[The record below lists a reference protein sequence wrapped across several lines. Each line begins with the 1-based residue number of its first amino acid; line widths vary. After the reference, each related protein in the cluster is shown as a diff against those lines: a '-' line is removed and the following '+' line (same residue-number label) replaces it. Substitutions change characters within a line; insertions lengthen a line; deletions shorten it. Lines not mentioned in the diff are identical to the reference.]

1 MEHTTRQ
8 RYSPATFRAPTFHDA
23 TLRFREG
30 EDTPRAYL
38 ERCLAVIEARE
49 PEVRAWVT
57 LNIEGACKAADAAT
71 ARWRAG
77 RPLSPIDGM
86 PIGIKDLFET
96 RDMPT
101 EMGSPMFK
109 GNNPGRDTAHVR
121 ALREAGAVVLGKTVT
136 TELGMSHPGP
146 TTNPFDPSR
155 TPGGSSSGSAA
166 AIGAGM
172 VPAAIG
178 SQVVGSV
185 IRPASFCA
193 NWAIKPTIG
202 ALNRGERQGLSHSHL
217 GVHAGSA
224 EDLWQVAIEI
234 ALRAGGDPGAPG
246 LFGAAAPPDPA
257 KPARLILLEGEGWAQ
272 VEPATRAAF
281 ERVLTAVLGVGVAI
295 LRRTDNPLI
304 EAFEASIADAMALTR
319 DICAYEMRWTLE
331 NLVEKDPGG
340 ISDSLRARMMLGRTI
355 TLDAYRDLLRR
366 RAEARARL
374 AALAPLADGFIAP
387 ASLGPA
393 PRLGDTGG
401 SQGGILHTTGDPT
414 YNAAS
419 SILGA
424 PAVTVPVMAV
434 GGLPVGVQ
442 VMGQQ
447 HADERVV
454 AIARWLAEA
463 VPAVEVD

>member
-1 MEHTTRQ
+1 MDLVARQ
-8 RYSPATFRAPTFHDA
+8 RYSPAAFRAPTFHDA
-23 TLRFREG
+23 VPRFRDG
-30 EDTPRAYL
+30 TDTPRAYL

-49 PEVRAWVT
+49 PEVKAWVT
-57 LNIEGACKAADAAT
+57 LNVAGARQAADAAT

-77 RPLSPIDGM
+77 RPLSAIDGM
-86 PIGIKDLFET
+86 PVGIKDLFET
-96 RDMPT
+96 KDMPT
-101 EMGSPMFK
+101 GMGSPLFR
-109 GNNPGRDTAHVR
+109 GNNPGRDSAHVR

-146 TTNPFDPSR
+146 TTNPFDPTR

-166 AIGAGM
+166 VIGAGM

-224 EDLWQVAIEI
+224 EDMWRVAIEI
-234 ALRAGGDPGAPG
+234 ALRAGGDPGQPG
-246 LFGAAAPPDPA
+246 LYGALAPPAPSG
-257 KPARLILLEGEGWAQ
+257 PARLIVLHGEGWAKT
-272 VEPATRAAF
+272 EAATREGFA
-281 ERVLTAVLGVGVAI
+281 RVLAALEAEHVTI
-295 LRRTDNPLI
+295 LEPGAHPLI
-304 EAFEASIADAMALTR
+304 DAFEAAIAEAMALTR

-331 NLVEKDPGG
+331 NLVEKHPGG
-340 ISDSLRARMMLGRTI
+340 ISDSLMARLRLGRTI

-374 AALAPLADGFIAP
+374 AALAPLADALIAP
-387 ASLGPA
+387 AALGPA

-401 SQGGILHTTGDPT
+401 SQGAILHTTGDPT

-424 PAVTVPVMAV
+424 PSVTVPVMAV
-434 GGLPVGVQ
+434 AGMPVGVQ
-442 VMGQQ
+442 VMGQ
-447 HADERVV
+447 HHMDERVV
-454 AIARWLAEA
+454 AIARWLAQA
-463 VPAVEVD
+463 VGAVEVG

>member
-1 MEHTTRQ
+1 MDHTTRQ
-8 RYSPATFRAPTFHDA
+8 RYSPTTFRAPTYHDA
-23 TLRFREG
+23 TRGFADG
-30 EDTPRAYL
+30 TDTPRAYL
-38 ERCLAVIEARE
+38 ERCLAVIDARE
-49 PEVRAWVT
+49 PEVKAWVT
-57 LNIEGACKAADAAT
+57 LNIEGARTVADAAS
-71 ARWRAG
+71 ARWKAG
-77 RPLSPIDGM
+77 HPLSPIDGM

-96 RDMPT
+96 KDMPT

-121 ALREAGAVVLGKTVT
+121 ALREAGVVVLGKTVT

-146 TTNPFDPSR
+146 TTNPFDATR

-166 AIGAGM
+166 VIGAGM

-217 GVHAGSA
+217 GVHAGSPQ
-224 EDLWQVAIEI
+224 DMWQVAIEI

-246 LFGAAAPPDPA
+246 LYGAVVPPAAV
-257 KPARLILLEGEGWAQ
+257 KPARLILLEGEGWAK
-272 VEPATRAAF
+272 VEAATREAF
-281 ERVLTAVLGVGVAI
+281 ERVLAAVTAADVVV
-295 LRRTDNPLI
+295 LRRGDHPLI
-304 EAFEASIADAMALTR
+304 KAFEVSIADTMALTR

-331 NLVEKDPGG
+331 NLVEKNPAG

-355 TLDAYRDLLRR
+355 TLDGYRNLLRR
-366 RAEARARL
+366 RSEARARL
-374 AALAPLADGFIAP
+374 AALAPVADGFIAP
-387 ASLGPA
+387 AALGPA

-401 SQGGILHTTGDPT
+401 SQGEIVHTTGDPT

-434 GGLPVGVQ
+434 GGMPVGVQ

-447 HADERVV
+447 HADERTV
-454 AIARWLAEA
+454 AIARWLADA